1 MNLWNYKAI
10 WKLSANLTCFHEPHI
25 WTERVLEDVL
35 LLKCCSRD
43 KQEFQLKLQ
52 SISLASLSPSL
63 FENLELLYVYR
74 RDVMSQP
81 HAQISRKPTST
92 T

>member
-1 MNLWNYKAI
+1 MNLWNYKAM

-43 KQEFQLKLQ
+43 KQEFSVK
-52 SISLASLSPSL
+52 AAVHKFSL
-63 FENLELLYVYR
+63 FV
-74 RDVMSQP
+74 
-81 HAQISRKPTST
+81 AISVWKPGTSLCLQM
-92 T
+92 